1 MPVADERFEG
11 FLGKDNDVVLT
22 HVTIRAKFFCRAIGR
37 FPARCL
43 RRQRPPRDRLLPK
56 LLWNGKK
63 THILYCFMC
72 MEMDE
77 RIHHNTKPLKFLK
90 LTVALRDCKPTDSRY
105 SSLALGMNLLGMGVK
120 PKTVEYTK
128 KTCESPKKFRHKIE
142 EKCISSKTIWLDS
155 CSQGLLVFA

>member
-1 MPVADERFEG
+1 MADERFEG

-63 THILYCFMC
+63 THILYYSMC
-72 MEMDE
+72 MVMDE

-105 SSLALGMNLLGMGVK
+105 SSLALGMNLYRMRLSIQRKHANHRKV
-120 PKTVEYTK
+120 PSQV
-128 KTCESPKKFRHKIE
+128 E

-155 CSQGLLVFA
+155 CSQGLLVFAWM